1 MTITSKSPLVV
12 AFGEMLIDF
21 VPDSA
26 GVSLA
31 ESTGFL
37 KAPGGAPANVA
48 CAITKLGGNSAFIGK
63 VGDDEFGH
71 MLVDILKKNGVN
83 SEGVCFDAHA
93 RTALAF
99 VTLKKNGEREFMFY
113 RNPSADMLLTESE
126 LNMGLIKQAK
136 IFHYGSISLISE
148 PCRSAHMAAMKA
160 AKEAG
165 ILLSYDPNVRLPL
178 WPSAQAAID
187 VIKSIWNHA
196 DFIKV
201 SDDEVGFLTQGDAE
215 KEDVVLSLWHDNLK
229 LLVVTDGEKG
239 CRYFTKGFKGRV
251 EGFSVQTVDTTGAG
265 DAFVGALLVSIA
277 QDPSIFQDEGKLKE
291 ALKYA
296 NACGAICTTQKGAIP
311 ALPTNSDAL
320 DLVNKSKAK

>member
-1 MTITSKSPLVV
+1 MTTNPTPLIVS
-12 AFGEMLIDF
+12 FGEMLIDF
-21 VPDSA
+21 VPDVA

-31 ESTGFL
+31 ESGGFI

-48 CAITKLGGNSAFIGK
+48 CAITKLGGKSAFIGK

-83 SEGVCFDAHA
+83 SEGVCYDPHA

-113 RNPSADMLLTESE
+113 RNPSADMLLQESE
-126 LNMGLIKQAK
+126 LNMGLLKQAK
-136 IFHYGSISLISE
+136 VFHYGSISLISE
-148 PCRSAHMAAMKA
+148 PCRSAHLTAMKA
-160 AKEAG
+160 AREAG

-178 WPSAQAAID
+178 WPSSDAARD
-187 VIKSIWNHA
+187 GIKSIWNEA

-201 SDDEVGFLTQGDAE
+201 SDDEVSFLTQGDPQ
-215 KEDVVLSLWHDNLK
+215 KEDVVLSLWHDRLK

-239 CRYFTKGFKGRV
+239 CRYFTKSFKGRV
-251 EGFSVQTVDTTGAG
+251 PGFSVKVVDTTGAG
-265 DAFVGALLVSIA
+265 DAFVGSLLLSVA
-277 QDPSIFQDEGKLKE
+277 KDTSIFDNEEKLRE
-291 ALKYA
+291 ALSFA

-311 ALPTNSDAL
+311 ALPSGSDAL
-320 DLVNKSKAK
+320 ALMKSKAN